1 MKNVHIGWGPVGMS
15 KIGGPSRPKLQLNK
29 INYTGEIGS
38 GFKLEIISK
47 YEEPPVW
54 QSSNE
59 NVAIVD
65 QDGSIT
71 LVNEGTA
78 VITVTSGKLTG
89 RCTIKVVL
97 SAEQEFLRD
106 IEEGNATLL
115 ESITK
120 TVVISN
126 DTEIKL
132 NGNTLTG
139 ELFTEQNG
147 EIVEGNTDS
156 VAIWAKE
163 GSNVEIEGVGEVRS
177 QNATYSMAVWAQG
190 GDVTIKGGSY
200 YNEGDG
206 CDLIYASAGGNVYI
220 YGGEFHATGRS
231 GQASGTQNAF
241 SALNVKDADYKSG
254 SSKIVVYGGKFY
266 GFDPANNLS
275 EGPNTNFV
283 AEGYE
288 SKEVE
293 SGVWEV
299 TKKPETPEEPETS
312 KLNTSKIYYGTIPFS
327 DYENVITEGLHQI
340 DEDLILKSV
349 NSGSVLLADLKADQL
364 FEVSHKAGDIIVVL
378 MANYNAYIKNPLGED
393 LFEFAD
399 ANGMQEIEGF
409 KLFGELANNTANT
422 LIYVK

>member
-29 INYTGEIGS
+29 INYTGELGS

-59 NVAIVD
+59 DVAVVD
-65 QDGSIT
+65 QDGNIT

-349 NSGSVLLADLKADQL
+349 NSGSVLLADLKPEQL
-364 FEVSHKAGDIIVVL
+364 FEVSHKAGDIMMVL

-393 LFEFAD
+393 LYEFAD

>member
-59 NVAIVD
+59 NVAVVD
-65 QDGSIT
+65 QDGNIT

-106 IEEGNATLL
+106 IAAGGTITLSSDIVL
-115 ESITK
+115 SNYVEIRNE
-120 TVVISN
+120 VVIN
-126 DTEIKL
+126 L
-132 NGNTLTG
+132 NGHSIVHPASSGANYGDVFEVLGEGKLTING
-139 ELFTEQNG
+139 NG
-147 EIVEGNTDS
+147 EIIAENGYCVYAAGDS
-156 VAIWAKE
+156 NVTLNGGYYFSPVSTVDARKNAIVTINGGEFKVD
-163 GSNVEIEGVGEVRS
+163 GSNNPDGDYGQTYTLNLRDKVGKYENELANIIV
-177 QNATYSMAVWAQG
+177 
-190 GDVTIKGGSY
+190 KGGSF
-200 YNEGDG
+200 YNF
-206 CDLIYASAGGNVYI
+206 N
-220 YGGEFHATGRS
+220 
-231 GQASGTQNAF
+231 
-241 SALNVKDADYKSG
+241 
-254 SSKIVVYGGKFY
+254 
-266 GFDPANNLS
+266 PANNTAD
-275 EGPNTNFV
+275 GPNTNYV

-288 SKEVE
+288 SVEVDGNWKVSKVE
-293 SGVWEV
+293 PG
-299 TKKPETPEEPETS
+299 TPEQPSS
-312 KLNTSKIYYGTIPFS
+312 KLDKSKIYYGVITQQ
-327 DYENVITEGLHQI
+327 DYENVVVDGLHQI
-340 DEDLILKSV
+340 DEDLILKAV
-349 NSGSVLLADLKADQL
+349 NSGTVLLADLKPEQL
-364 FEVSHKAGDIIVVL
+364 FEVSHKAGDILFVL
-378 MANYNAYIKNPLGED
+378 MSNFNAYIKNPLGED
-393 LFEFAD
+393 LYEFAD